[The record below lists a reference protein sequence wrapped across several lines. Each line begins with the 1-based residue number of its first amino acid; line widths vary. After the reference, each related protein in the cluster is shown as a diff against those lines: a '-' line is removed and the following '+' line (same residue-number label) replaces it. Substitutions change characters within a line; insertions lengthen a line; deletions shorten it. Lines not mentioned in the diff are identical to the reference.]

1 MRGGLAKWEYCQE
14 EDVLGFHPERSE
26 SLEGDH
32 LKCWESLLVLQVLN
46 YKSRM
51 GQDFGKGPQSL
62 NIGTLTPLSH
72 LAAVKIQLQNGII
85 I

>member
-32 LKCWESLLVLQVLN
+32 LKCWESLLVLQVLK
-46 YKSRM
+46 YRSYM
-51 GQDFGKGPQSL
+51 GWDFGKGL
-62 NIGTLTPLSH
+62 
-72 LAAVKIQLQNGII
+72 
-85 I
+85 